1 MSRLA
6 RPRGRRPAVLVRL
19 LPLLDEADILDR
31 NQHLDED
38 LGLLHALKPHAR
50 VLATVPNFDS
60 ASHLRFFASER
71 EVLERYGEAV
81 TDNAITSFSLSAASV
96 IYLLDGFIPQS
107 KRA

>member
-1 MSRLA
+1 
-6 RPRGRRPAVLVRL
+6 L
-19 LPLLDEADILDR
+19 LSLLDEADILDR

-71 EVLERYGEAV
+71 EVLERYGDAIADIAV
-81 TDNAITSFSLSAASV
+81 TSFPLSETTV